1 MREIET
7 VFTTV
12 NATESIYQ
20 IERTYVDMYDLIMDE
35 DKIIANMMNS
45 GFDVTETAWSIQTH
59 DLDDNCLY
67 KLSLTVEYNG

>member
-12 NATESIYQ
+12 NANKSIYH

-35 DKIIANMMNS
+35 ARVTSNMINA
-45 GFDVTETAWSIQTH
+45 GFDVTDTAWSIQTH

>member
-35 DKIIANMMNS
+35 DKIIANMINS
-45 GFDVTETAWSIQTH
+45 GS
-59 DLDDNCLY
+59 
-67 KLSLTVEYNG
+67 